1 MTQFKLISVEELG
14 NERNNPN
21 IYMIDEYNQKSTSA
35 YITDFAMIK
44 GGDSHTPFFSKE
56 YGVYWTRTNAGDDMQ
71 FVVGLHN
78 FVLEGSK
85 SKNSYGIR
93 PICNYSDIEPN
104 ITKKYDFD
112 DKLFTVKYGYYPQE
126 LLKDAKQDELN
137 ALLEA
142 GKLSLIYQNNEYEAY
157 SYEDKY
163 YAKYNGNW
171 SINNQK
177 VLKQTNPYM
186 GRSLWF
192 NLSPITWIVNKE
204 KDIAVS
210 KNILYA
216 GLTYDQVQDYLDNN
230 FAFDINFMSR
240 SEDANL
246 TYLNAKLDYYNA
258 ERKKIDDKINEVNEQ
273 IKLIRKK
280 GD

>member
-56 YGVYWTRTNAGDDMQ
+56 YGVYWTRTSAGDDMQ
-71 FVVGLHN
+71 FVVDLHN

-93 PICNYSDIEPN
+93 PICNYSDIESN

-137 ALLEA
+137 ALLEEE
-142 GKLSLIYQNNEYEAY
+142 KLSLVYQNDEYEAY

-204 KDIAVS
+204 KNIAVS
-210 KNILYA
+210 KNILYS

-230 FAFDINFMSR
+230 FAYDINFKSR

-246 TYLNAKLDYYNA
+246 TYLNAKLEYYIT
-258 ERKKIDDKINEVNEQ
+258 EKRKIEDKINDVNEQ
-273 IKLIRKK
+273 IRLVRKK